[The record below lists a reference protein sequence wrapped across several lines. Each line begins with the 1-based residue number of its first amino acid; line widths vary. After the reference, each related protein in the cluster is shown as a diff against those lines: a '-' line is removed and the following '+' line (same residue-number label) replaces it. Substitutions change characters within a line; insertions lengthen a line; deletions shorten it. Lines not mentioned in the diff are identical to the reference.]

1 MTRIEFK
8 KKCDEIG
15 LYCFAAGKV
24 EREGEHFR
32 VTLTPK
38 ASKEWQRVETEKVLA
53 WVRRLGWRV
62 CIANGLAKLRL
73 RACPNGIEIVNR
85 KSKSIRFRD

>member
-38 ASKEWQRVETEKVLA
+38 ASKEWQRIETEK
-53 WVRRLGWRV
+53 RV
-62 CIANGLAKLRL
+62 GM
-73 RACPNGIEIVNR
+73 G
-85 KSKSIRFRD
+85 